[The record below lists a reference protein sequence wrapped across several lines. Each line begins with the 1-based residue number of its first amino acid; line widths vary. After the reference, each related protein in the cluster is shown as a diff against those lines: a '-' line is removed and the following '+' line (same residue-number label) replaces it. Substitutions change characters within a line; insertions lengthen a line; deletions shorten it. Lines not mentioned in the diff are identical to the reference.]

1 MQTIYGS
8 GGSSSSGSSSTED
21 PNTLRS
27 QSNAALIDMLGEGE
41 WEEFSNGLVNLTRV
55 FLDDVPVMN
64 ADGTYN
70 FKNFSV
76 LSRPGTLSQSY
87 LPLCNTTESA
97 TMVNVKLY
105 KDTPIERVVND
116 SELDIIRLSVLTPA
130 LRSVDKSSGSI
141 RGTTVQFRVEYNSA
155 DNQAWR
161 VIDSGTGETTT
172 TLLSGETGFIG
183 NGEYIINWTAD
194 PTIGSQT
201 GSQYP
206 PNPTIQKSVNNGAWV
221 DVITRP
227 GQFSGTEV
235 VQAAMSDTISFRIT
249 NVSNVGGGPAALG
262 KIYGVNKNNTG
273 VFTITGKC
281 TSNYEKQISFRPEGI
296 APFIVRVTKLTDD
309 SNTEYLSNDLYFYSL
324 AGAQEEKYR
333 YPGSVLVGWKISA
346 EQFSS
351 LPARSYKCKMLKI
364 KIPVNYD
371 PITRE
376 YSGIWNGMF
385 KTAWSDNPAWCFYD
399 LLTNKRYGLG
409 ERISESIVDKWA
421 LYKIAQYCDEL
432 VDNGYGV
439 KEPRFTCNIL
449 ISSRQEAYKIV
460 ADMASIFNGIT
471 YWGLGSIIPVQDC
484 PKDPLY
490 LFNNSNVEDGLF
502 SYQSSRYDTRYNA
515 INVTWNN
522 PKDAYKQ
529 TVAYVE
535 DTDAIATDGFV
546 NSTSSVAIGCTS
558 EAQARRWGRM
568 VLYTN
573 SHDTSVVTFTTGSE
587 GAIPRPGDIIQ
598 ISDTLRA
605 TERRGGRI
613 VSSNGSVVVLDK
625 EMAFSSGVTYTISAI
640 GIDGSLMEST
650 FLHDGSTDSITLT
663 TPFTIDVAKDSTYI
677 IYDDSIP
684 VALFR
689 VLTVSDKG
697 DGKYEITAVTHNPSK
712 YAYID
717 NQAALVDV
725 GMKSKLANAPQNLT
739 VREVIHSVGSTTV
752 SMLDIDWT
760 AGKFSKNYHVKIVA
774 EDGRVWDDTT
784 TSTNYS
790 LDNVL
795 NGKYTVYVNAISILG
810 VASEAISAECDVL
823 GGGIVPAP
831 VSVITYEI
839 VPSGTI
845 NLKWEAI
852 TSFNTKGYEVRDAD
866 SDWGNAGYLFKGQ
879 ATSCVIT
886 PSLGNKTYYLRA
898 FDDKETYSDSSIS
911 ILITCNPPSNVSN
924 ITHIFVDSTNVTF
937 KWDVPTSDFVVTS
950 YDVTL
955 VSNDSTV
962 NRTATITGNEWNTQ
976 SDWVGDAVFTVT
988 PKNILGWIGNTSQHN
1003 FSKSVPTTPPPDPTN
1018 LHVTSGF
1025 SSIFVEWDAPMYV
1038 IGRGN
1043 AYTEIWAATY
1053 SGTGPLPTHVD
1064 AKIVGTAAGAATI
1077 YADSVPKLG
1086 EQRHYWIRFVS
1097 YDGVASGY
1105 AGGTNGASTSTAL
1118 VGGVD
1123 LSPLIIDASKIADG
1137 AVALNGTKVSG
1148 TLDKPE
1154 LFGAAVIG
1162 SAAIQNAAITNVLI
1176 KDAAVDNAKIAS
1188 CAVDKL
1194 TAGSLQVGSYI
1205 QSPNFV
1211 TGTSGWNINSDGTAE
1226 FGAASIRGQLTASQI
1241 NTTGLFV
1248 GTDFTNAVTDVAGET
1263 TSLLTLTSEAVS
1275 LPANSSGVVTS
1286 YANATTT
1293 VKVMSGTTDE
1303 TSLWTISTTPSTGIT
1318 RTFSSNVLSITN
1330 VTSDTSSGYV
1340 TITATRSGYTTL
1352 TKQYNISK
1360 ASDGSAGANG
1370 TSGTSPYVFTLSNYS
1385 AVFPADASGNVTS
1398 TAGNTTVVNVMQG
1411 TSDVTSIAAIT
1422 YTNVNC
1428 GVSQSGTTFT
1438 ITASSA
1444 DSGYVAFTARINDS
1458 VVGSVYMYKTYSW
1471 SKAKA
1476 GTAGTNGAT
1485 GPTGATGPAGPAG
1498 AAGTRGI
1505 CYITKASSYASA
1517 ASITSTDCNNALP
1530 NRTPQ
1535 HGDTVHFYNNNATVP
1550 WAVSKIYTISDI
1562 WANVDMFVNGNAVV
1576 KGTLSAQALCASIID
1591 LHSTGGYVGLGY
1603 AAPYAGPGVN
1613 MPIYAAR
1620 SQTNVPAMFIGDYSA
1635 TIGTNATYWLTDCV
1649 TNGKYGQR
1657 VQIGIDQTSTQTDA
1671 TAYRIDG
1678 GGAVGIFF
1686 GVDAKKSDNS
1696 STSPIAGKWTTASAW
1711 LSNTNSGSRKQLYLL
1726 QGSGSYYA
1734 AYAPSGSGKGN
1745 FVDGVGAFTGI
1756 HIVGCDY
1763 IPQQGDIM
1771 IDAELLSNHDISNN
1785 QTRVE
1790 TSSKAKQKGAI
1801 GIYNDEAM
1809 FDSSWDNAKKPE
1821 YALHVNAI
1829 GDGMINVCGE
1839 GGDIEI
1845 GDYLVTSSIPGKGM
1859 KQEDDLLH
1867 NYTVARSRQ
1876 NVSFSNKEEVKQ
1888 IACIYVCG

>member
-70 FKNFSV
+70 FKDFSV

-105 KDTPIERVVND
+105 KDTPIERVVNG

-141 RGTTVQFRVEYNSA
+141 RGTTIQFRVEYNSA

-161 VIDSGTGETTT
+161 VIESGTGETTT

-385 KTAWSDNPAWCFYD
+385 KIAWSDNPAWCFYD

-432 VDNGYGV
+432 VDNGYGI

-573 SHDTSVVTFTTGSE
+573 SHDTSVVTFTTGAE

-717 NQAALVDV
+717 NQADLVDV

-739 VREVIHSVGSTTV
+739 VKEVIHSVGSTTV

-760 AGKFSKNYHVKIVA
+760 AAKFSKNYHVKIVA

-795 NGKYTVYVNAISILG
+795 KGKYTVYVNAISILG
-810 VASEAISAECDVL
+810 VASEAVSAECDIL

-866 SDWGNAGYLFKGQ
+866 SDWGKAGYLFKGQ

-1053 SGTGPLPTHVD
+1053 SGTGTLPTHVD

-1226 FGAASIRGQLTASQI
+1226 FGAASIRGKLTASQI

-1330 VTSDTSSGYV
+1330 VTSATSSGYV

-1360 ASDGSAGANG
+1360 ASDGSSGA
-1370 TSGTSPYVFTLSNYS
+1370 SGESPYLFSLSNYS

-1398 TAGNTTVVNVMQG
+1398 TTGNTTTVNVMQG
-1411 TSDVTSIAAIT
+1411 VNDVTSSFNIS
-1422 YTNVNC
+1422 YSNVNC
-1428 GVSQSGTTFT
+1428 TVSQSGNTFT
-1438 ITASSA
+1438 VTGFSA
-1444 DSGYVAFTARINDS
+1444 DSGYVAFTARIYDS
-1458 VVGSVYMYKTYSW
+1458 VVGYVYMYKTYSW

-1476 GTAGTNGAT
+1476 GTPGAK
-1485 GPTGATGPAGPAG
+1485 GPTGDTGSAGL
-1498 AAGTRGI
+1498 RGI
-1505 CYITKASSYASA
+1505 AYLTKQVTYATAS
-1517 ASITSTDCNNALP
+1517 SITSAICSAALP
-1530 NRTPQ
+1530 DGTPQ
-1535 HGDTVHFYNNNATVP
+1535 IGDVVSFFNPNASTP
-1550 WAVSKIYTISDI
+1550 WSTSRIYTASG
-1562 WANVDMFVNGNAVV
+1562 WSSVALFVDGNAVV
-1576 KGTLSAQALCASIID
+1576 KGTLSASVIATGEANVFSAS
-1591 LHSTGGYVGLGY
+1591 SGYVGIGKT
-1603 AAPYAGPGVN
+1603 APVGAKGSSPLAVYRTNTGV
-1613 MPIYAAR
+1613 PSLHVGEY
-1620 SQTNVPAMFIGDYSA
+1620 YS
-1635 TIGTNATYWLTDCV
+1635 GSDATYWLADFV
-1649 TNGKYGQR
+1649 TGGQYGIR
-1657 VQIGIDQTSTQTDA
+1657 VQPQLDRTSQGA
-1671 TAYRIDG
+1671 AVGVRIDG
-1678 GGAVGIFF
+1678 NGSVGLYVSGQSLNSNGTENTYSGQWYNAAAQFNNKDASHVTRTTYIGYGGYPYYSVY
-1686 GVDAKKSDNS
+1686 AK
-1696 STSPIAGKWTTASAW
+1696 
-1711 LSNTNSGSRKQLYLL
+1711 
-1726 QGSGSYYA
+1726 
-1734 AYAPSGSGKGN
+1734 SGSGKGN

-1809 FDSSWDNAKKPE
+1809 FDSSWDDANKPLH
-1821 YALHVNAI
+1821 ALHVNAI